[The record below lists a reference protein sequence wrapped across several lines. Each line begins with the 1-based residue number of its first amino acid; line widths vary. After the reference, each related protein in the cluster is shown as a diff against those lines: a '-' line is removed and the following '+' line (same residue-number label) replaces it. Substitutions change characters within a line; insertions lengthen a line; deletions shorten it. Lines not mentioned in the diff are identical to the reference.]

1 MLTAWTN
8 EDIESILGQLNNQN
22 LPFRKYAFTSE
33 NGKPVLLGKGASAN
47 VYRAETRT
55 RQKSGYAIKVIGFGD
70 KHVQPE
76 SFRASVEAQKEL
88 GQFQNNIVKIYDSV
102 ELRVW
107 IESNNT
113 VTKCEKINPYVPYEE
128 EEIAEANFL
137 HLQFILMEEITP
149 ILIDYRFG
157 KPSLRPD
164 KLASFDEKEILKLAY
179 DIATALSGAHA
190 MQLIHRDVKLENIF
204 YTADGEHYKLGD
216 FGIARTTDDGL
227 ASTVAFTK
235 GYGAP
240 EVVGTLEGQ
249 YDFTADI
256 YSFGMLLYV
265 LLNELRFPGSK
276 NYHPNVMQYARGF
289 EAEYPT
295 TGSDR
300 FCDIV
305 LKMISYD
312 PDDRYQTMDEV
323 LNEFD
328 ELKFGRRLKY
338 LREHKAASLVVGAFL
353 AVLGAASFELAY
365 MPGFISDFSIWM
377 YLFWGLCVWKGI
389 TKLRNKDLTWIS
401 FVLLCFGIFLMIF
414 TGFTWWK
421 LLGVMIL
428 SCLTDIFTGIM
439 GSGMLLMNIT
449 FGIMKVRSVGTLQE
463 YRWISVLLISL
474 SFFLLFYHY
483 LLRERDEKMTKMY
496 LGKNLYWFVAAV
508 IYALLAFT
516 ETSIRST
523 RNTAFAV
530 YERLFGHEMVD
541 NLLDMKPL
549 YIGVAGAVFC
559 LIWIGR
565 EMILIFIEKQKCLLK
580 MGNLHIDGKY
590 GKRR

>member
-1 MLTAWTN
+1 MLTAWTS

-22 LPFRKYAFTSE
+22 FPFRKYAFTSE
-33 NGKPVLLGKGASAN
+33 NGKLVLLGKGASAN

-55 RQKSGYAIKVIGFGD
+55 KHKSGYAIKVIGFGD

-76 SFRASVEAQKEL
+76 AFRTSVEAQKEL
-88 GQFQNNIVKIYDSV
+88 GQFQNNIVKIYDSM

-107 IESNNT
+107 IEGNNT
-113 VTKCEKINPYVPYEE
+113 VTEFEVIDQYDPYDPYEE
-128 EEIAEANFL
+128 EETAPGNFL
-137 HLQFILMEEITP
+137 HLQFILMEEIMP
-149 ILIDYRFG
+149 ILMDNRFG
-157 KPSLRPD
+157 KPLLRSY

-179 DIATALSGAHA
+179 DIGTALSRAHS
-190 MQLIHRDVKLENIF
+190 QKLIHRDVKLENIF
-204 YTADGEHYKLGD
+204 CTADGEHYKLGD
-216 FGIARTTDDGL
+216 FGIARTIDDGL

-240 EVVGTLEGQ
+240 EVVGMLEGQ
-249 YDFTADI
+249 YDCTADI

-276 NYHPNVMQYARGF
+276 NYHPNIMQYTRGF

-295 TGSDR
+295 TGSDE

-323 LNEFD
+323 LNAFD
-328 ELKFGRRLKY
+328 RLKYSSRLKY
-338 LREHKAASLVVGAFL
+338 LREHKAASLVVGASL
-353 AVLGAASFELAY
+353 AVLGAVAFEVAY

-389 TKLRNKDLTWIS
+389 TKLRNKDMTWIS
-401 FVLLCFGIFLMIF
+401 LALFCLGIYMIIA

-421 LLGVMIL
+421 LLGVMFL
-428 SCLTDIFTGIM
+428 SSAADFSAGII
-439 GSGMLLMNIT
+439 GSGMLLMHIT
-449 FGIMKVRSVGTLQE
+449 FGIMKVNSVGTLQE

-474 SFFLLFYHY
+474 SVFLLFYHY
-483 LLRERDEKMTKMY
+483 FLGERDEKLTKIY
-496 LGKNLYWFVAAV
+496 LGKNLYWFVVAAIYTSFSLAEMV
-508 IYALLAFT
+508 IR
-516 ETSIRST
+516 IT
-523 RNTAFAV
+523 RNTVFAV
-530 YERLFGHEMVD
+530 YEELFGHEMVD

-565 EMILIFIEKQKCLLK
+565 EKILFFIE
-580 MGNLHIDGKY
+580 
-590 GKRR
+590 RRRAAFSQDSD